1 MKRGHIVSLISS
13 VLLRSSLTV
22 LHKDFFTI
30 LRVTVMFTDI
40 VMLQYGHIW
49 NAKRDKSVENQK
61 ESCII
66 ENISFVI
73 KYVLYCAIYE

>member
-1 MKRGHIVSLISS
+1 
-13 VLLRSSLTV
+13 
-22 LHKDFFTI
+22 
-30 LRVTVMFTDI
+30 MFTDI

>member
-13 VLLRSSLTV
+13 LLLRSSLTV

-40 VMLQYGHIW
+40 VMLQYGQME
-49 NAKRDKSVENQK
+49 RQT
-61 ESCII
+61 
-66 ENISFVI
+66 
-73 KYVLYCAIYE
+73 